1 MSPYFITGFTD
12 TEDSFM
18 ISILPDKTIRIGWS
32 VGARF
37 EITLHLKD
45 EELLNEIRAFFKG
58 AGKIYKYGLDKITS
72 RVNSL
77 NEQSTIIIPHF
88 KLYKLNINKYK
99 DFELFL
105 KAV

>member
-1 MSPYFITGFTD
+1 
-12 TEDSFM
+12 M

-77 NEQSTIIIPHF
+77 KVFIYYLNNIIDRNLI
-88 KLYKLNINKYK
+88 
-99 DFELFL
+99 
-105 KAV
+105 